1 MKRILSMFGAGLAT
15 LLPVYISIWLIIWLF
30 NMVDNILKP
39 LLEPIFG
46 FAVPGLGFIII
57 ISFIIL
63 LGFISTNFLGNKI
76 LGWWENVMHRIP
88 LLGKVYGAVK
98 RITDSI
104 FSSNKSAFKKVALV
118 EFPRPG
124 IYSLGFITNEEFP
137 YIERDTY
144 SIFIPTTPNPTS
156 GWFVVLPREDVT
168 ILDIS
173 VDQGMEIIISA
184 GMVASDNG
192 KNGIY
197 KTDPK

>member
-1 MKRILSMFGAGLAT
+1 MKRIFSMFLAGLAT

-39 LLEPIFG
+39 LLAPIFG

-63 LGFISTNFLGNKI
+63 LGFVSTNILGHKM
-76 LGWWENVMHRIP
+76 LGWWENIMHKIP
-88 LLGKVYGAVK
+88 LLGKIYGTVK
-98 RITDSI
+98 RITDSL
-104 FSSNKSAFKKVALV
+104 FSSNKSAFKQVALI
-118 EFPRPG
+118 EFPRSG

-137 YIERDTY
+137 YVDEDTY

-156 GWFVVLPREDVT
+156 GWFVVLPRKDVK
-168 ILDIS
+168 ILNMS

-184 GMVASDNG
+184 GMVASENG
-192 KNGIY
+192 KNG
-197 KTDPK
+197 DSQPE